1 MSKPKMLAA
10 EQPPET
16 ETEAAADAAARDA
29 LVVET
34 AAPPVPEGEPPA
46 EVKMADAMA
55 AAWAGMSGMGNA
67 NHTVSND
74 PGMSHSI
81 SNTGGIA
88 APPGFRF
95 EMIAPPGYKLVPV
108 DQASPHAHATTVLPG
123 LVITLDDHQAAADDG
138 LTPITARLKP
148 SVMQYLTDRAAMYGE
163 TPEAHLATI
172 VRLFRLTDTQRPD
185 LARLPGNEVGMPAL
199 ARPR

>member
-34 AAPPVPEGEPPA
+34 AAPPVPEGEAPA
-46 EVKMADAMA
+46 EAKQADAMA
-55 AAWAGMSGMGNA
+55 AAWAARRAASEAPAAAVGA
-67 NHTVSND
+67 
-74 PGMSHSI
+74 
-81 SNTGGIA
+81 TG
-88 APPGFRF
+88 APWV
-95 EMIAPPGYKLVPV
+95 PPGYKLVQIV
-108 DQASPHAHATTVLPG
+108 DVPNHSHMSGPPG
-123 LVITLDDHQAAADDG
+123 VVMVSDAAPMGHHMARHGGTMVFDDHQAAADDG
-138 LTPITARLKP
+138 LTPITVRLKP
-148 SVMQYLTDRAAMYGE
+148 STAQYLTDRAAMFGE
-163 TPEAHLATI
+163 TPPDHLARI
-172 VRLFRLTDTQRPD
+172 LREFRLTDTQRPD